1 MNRKKFIEP
10 RCVSRAVSPNAQRGF
25 CFLHRYSMKKEI
37 WKDIPNYEGLYQV
50 SNLGNV
56 KSLNYN
62 NSGHELLLK
71 DGLDSKGYCNVRL
84 SKNKVAKT
92 KRVHQLVAIAFLNH
106 TPDGTNKLVVDHIN
120 NIKADN
126 RLENL
131 QILTNRENISKGKGC
146 FLSNYKGVTWEKSR
160 NKWKSRIRINGK
172 LKHLGYFINELE
184 ASNAYQNKLKT
195 L

>member
-37 WKDIPNYEGLYQV
+37 WKTIDGYENYQV
-50 SNLGNV
+50 SSLGRV

-62 NSGHELLLK
+62 KTGKEKLLK
-71 DGLDSKGYCNVRL
+71 PLLNNRCYYHVVLC
-84 SKNKVAKT
+84 KNGVGNT
-92 KRVHQLVAIAFLNH
+92 KKIHQLVAIAFLNH
-106 TPDGTNKLVVDHIN
+106 IPCGHKLVVDHIN
-120 NIKADN
+120 DNTKDN
-126 RLENL
+126 RVENL
-131 QILTNRENISKGKGC
+131 QIITQRENVCRNQGRYSS
-146 FLSNYKGVTWEKSR
+146 LYKGVCFDKSTK
-160 NKWKSRIRINGK
+160 KWMSRIVINGK
-172 LKHLGYFINELE
+172 TNYLGLFTCEIE